1 MTFDAF
7 QRIQARREFL
17 RNGAGGLGMIAL
29 AQMLGADQHKR
40 TDPLAPKPPH
50 FAPKA
55 KNVIFLYMEG
65 APSHIDLFDPKPE
78 MKKWDGQPLPEGM
91 TKALKLAFI
100 KRNAKV
106 WASPRVFQRF
116 GQCGMEFS
124 DYLPHLATC
133 ADNICMVRSMFTE
146 QFNHHP
152 GQLMFNCGTPLVG

>member
-55 KNVIFLYMEG
+55 KNVIFLFMEG
-65 APSHIDLFDPKPE
+65 SLCPNL
-78 MKKWDGQPLPEGM
+78 
-91 TKALKLAFI
+91 
-100 KRNAKV
+100 
-106 WASPRVFQRF
+106 
-116 GQCGMEFS
+116 
-124 DYLPHLATC
+124 
-133 ADNICMVRSMFTE
+133 
-146 QFNHHP
+146 
-152 GQLMFNCGTPLVG
+152 